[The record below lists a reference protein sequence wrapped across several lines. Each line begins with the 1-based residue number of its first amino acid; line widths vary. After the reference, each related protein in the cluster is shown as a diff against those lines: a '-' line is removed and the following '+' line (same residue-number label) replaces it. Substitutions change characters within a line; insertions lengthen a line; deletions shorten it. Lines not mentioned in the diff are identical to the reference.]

1 MSAIPS
7 IPRRTRSESSLDH
20 HERQQL
26 SRTHSF
32 GASTDEI
39 AQAINRQQPTN
50 IVSRAA
56 RIFVNPFHPMA
67 IMNEG
72 GDMLVCNTLPGEFLE
87 RQHSLTT
94 LVRRMTSHV
103 DITDAE
109 RDRFELELR
118 NYHAASVSDLERHFK
133 TSISNGLCLELA
145 QVRLINDGPNIVK
158 PAYQLPT
165 SVKLLLSF
173 FSGFAPLLW
182 IATFFVFLSWE

>member
-1 MSAIPS
+1 MPAITVA
-7 IPRRTRSESSLDH
+7 RRTRSEPSFDHLDH
-20 HERQQL
+20 QQI

-39 AQAINRQQPTN
+39 ASAINRSQQPTN

-67 IMNEG
+67 IMNDG

-103 DITDAE
+103 DIADAE

-118 NYHAASVSDLERHFK
+118 NYHAASVGDLERHFK
-133 TSISNGLCLELA
+133 TSMTNGLCAELA
-145 QVRLINDGPNIVK
+145 QVRLINDGPNVVK
-158 PAYQLPT
+158 PAYTLPT
-165 SVKLLLSF
+165 FVKLLLSF

>member
-1 MSAIPS
+1 MPS
-7 IPRRTRSESSLDH
+7 ITGGPRRTRSESSLEYHEH
-20 HERQQL
+20 HQIH
-26 SRTHSF
+26 RTHSF

-39 AQAINRQQPTN
+39 ARAINRQPT

-67 IMNEG
+67 VMNDG

-103 DITDAE
+103 DVADAE

-118 NYHAASVSDLERHFK
+118 NYHAASVGDLERHFK
-133 TSISNGLCLELA
+133 TSTTNGLCGELA

-158 PAYQLPT
+158 PAYTLPT
-165 SVKLLLSF
+165 WVKFLLSF